1 MIAAI
6 AGDISLTFLTDD
18 VSFLMLQNYLNIF
31 LVVTRECHM
40 CMITSKKN
48 STRRDAGPCT
58 HVGNAYSLSTRPPI
72 NRVGPVIG
80 NSGVVQFC

>member
-6 AGDISLTFLTDD
+6 SGDISLPFLTDD

-40 CMITSKKN
+40 CMITSKK
-48 STRRDAGPCT
+48 TVRGGTLGRAHMWGMLI
-58 HVGNAYSLSTRPPI
+58 H
-72 NRVGPVIG
+72 
-80 NSGVVQFC
+80 